1 LVLHYWFRKAS
12 MVTFH
17 NFSATAQTVR
27 LRLKGPGGRRLVDL
41 IGEEHSRA
49 DSGGTHEIALDGYGY
64 RWYRVGAV
72 DETLTRETF

>member
-1 LVLHYWFRKAS
+1 
-12 MVTFH
+12 MVTLH

-27 LRLKGPGGRRLVDL
+27 LRLKGPGSRRLVDL
-41 IGEEHSRA
+41 IGDEHSRA
-49 DSGGTHEIALDGYGY
+49 DSGGTHEIALDGHGY